1 MFKHVLYLPL
11 SISNFKTL
19 RKGILIYIKRYMLDS
34 KINLLVIDD
43 DDINIFIIKKIVE
56 KTGFNIDMVA
66 KSNGKLAIDY
76 LVETTAQN
84 TAFPN
89 LVLIDINMPVMNGWE
104 FIEAYEELD
113 FKKEADLY
121 ILSSSV
127 YENDIEKT
135 KSYKSVKG
143 FISKPLS
150 MERLTELI
158 KAIKL

>member
-1 MFKHVLYLPL
+1 MPVSIYTFKSVIKSP
-11 SISNFKTL
+11 
-19 RKGILIYIKRYMLDS
+19 LIYAKPSMLDS

-56 KTGFNIDMVA
+56 KTGFDINMVA
-66 KSNGKLAIDY
+66 KSNGKQAIDY
-76 LVETTAQN
+76 LTEVIAEGAI
-84 TAFPN
+84 FPN

-104 FIEAYEELD
+104 FIEAYQEIVTEQ
-113 FKKEADLY
+113 KADLY

-135 KSYKSVKG
+135 KSYDSVKG

-158 KAIKL
+158 KAMRF

>member
-1 MFKHVLYLPL
+1 
-11 SISNFKTL
+11 
-19 RKGILIYIKRYMLDS
+19 MLE

-56 KTGFNIDMVA
+56 KTGFDIDMVS
-66 KSNGKLAIDY
+66 KSNGQQAIDY
-76 LVETTAQN
+76 LKN
-84 TAFPN
+84 TIDNHQPLPN
-89 LVLIDINMPVMNGWE
+89 LILIDINMPVMNGWE
-104 FIEAYEELD
+104 FIEAYQALGITEPV
-113 FKKEADLY
+113 DLY

-135 KSYKSVKG
+135 KSYASVKG

-158 KAIKL
+158 KPLSM

>member
-1 MFKHVLYLPL
+1 
-11 SISNFKTL
+11 
-19 RKGILIYIKRYMLDS
+19 MLDN

-56 KTGFNIDMVA
+56 KTGYDIDMVA
-66 KSNGKLAIDY
+66 KTNGQLAIDY
-76 LVETTAQN
+76 ISDTLANNKEK
-84 TAFPN
+84 FPN

-104 FIEAYEELD
+104 FVEAYTTIENTPD
-113 FKKEADLY
+113 ADLY

-135 KSYKSVKG
+135 KNYPNVNG

-150 MERLTELI
+150 IERLIELL
-158 KAIKL
+158 KAVNA

>member
-1 MFKHVLYLPL
+1 
-11 SISNFKTL
+11 
-19 RKGILIYIKRYMLDS
+19 MLE

-56 KTGFNIDMVA
+56 KTGFDIDMVS
-66 KSNGKLAIDY
+66 KSNGQQAIDY
-76 LVETTAQN
+76 IKHTLDTNGKLPQ
-84 TAFPN
+84 
-89 LVLIDINMPVMNGWE
+89 LILIDINMPVMNGWE
-104 FIEAYEELD
+104 FIEAYQTLD
-113 FKKEADLY
+113 ISAAVDLY

-135 KSYKSVKG
+135 KTYASVKG

-158 KAIKL
+158 KPLRM

>member
-1 MFKHVLYLPL
+1 
-11 SISNFKTL
+11 
-19 RKGILIYIKRYMLDS
+19 MLDT

-56 KTGFNIDMVA
+56 KTGSNIDMVS
-66 KSNGKLAIDY
+66 KSNGQQAIDY
-76 LVETTAQN
+76 LKDAITQQQ
-84 TAFPN
+84 PLPH

-104 FIEAYEELD
+104 FVEAYQELGIEQHMD
-113 FKKEADLY
+113 MY

-135 KSYKSVKG
+135 KSYPTVNG

-150 MERLTELI
+150 IERLTELI
-158 KAIKL
+158 KAIRI

>member
-1 MFKHVLYLPL
+1 
-11 SISNFKTL
+11 
-19 RKGILIYIKRYMLDS
+19 MLDN

-56 KTGFNIDMVA
+56 KTGFDINMVA
-66 KSNGKLAIDY
+66 KSNGLQAIDY
-76 LVETTAQN
+76 IKETIAAN
-84 TAFPN
+84 KPLPH

-104 FIEAYEELD
+104 FVEAYQTLNIQ
-113 FKKEADLY
+113 EAVDLY

-135 KSYKSVKG
+135 KSYPSVKG

-150 MERLTELI
+150 IERLKELI
-158 KAIKL
+158 IAIKI